1 MIEITPSPPRGQ
13 AILRTSVRHN
23 AAPLDPQS
31 SFSVDQVPARLRPR
45 LLPLHPAEKRPYR
58 VREGGFTWA
67 GMPGVTEDVIEDWLR
82 RYPNCEWGLRTG
94 VVEGVDQGLCLV
106 VADIDQPQLVPRT
119 WTRYVLRTAGMPA
132 VNTRRGFHVYGYSVR
147 PRASSPST
155 WGDWKG
161 HPNALVKL
169 HTTQGLPVGAP
180 MLWPQEVMDSLKQ
193 VDASPSPPPKQRTTR
208 RRSPGQMPFTVA
220 DYGPSQ
226 GKQAWNV
233 KVPILHDGKRHT
245 GLRKA
250 LDRLIGRTPELKD
263 NFALICK
270 WLAQVNEEKCVPPLP
285 DVDIREMALNA
296 ATRSRA
302 WTGHTMGFM
311 AKQGGRGKKGGK
323 KSGKARREA
332 TRERDKD
339 IRVMRASSASYKEIE
354 ARHGLERT
362 QIYRI
367 LNQPRM
373 RHERR

>member
-13 AILRTSVRHN
+13 AILRTSVRNN

-226 GKQAWNV
+226 GKQAWV
-233 KVPILHDGKRHT
+233 VTVRTLHDGERHA
-245 GLRKA
+245 GLCDA
-250 LDRLIGRTPELKD
+250 AMRLCGRTPEIRGD
-263 NFALICK
+263 CARIYA
-270 WLAQVNEEKCVPPLP
+270 WLSQKNDEVCRPPIPDEDVHAMARQVAK
-285 DVDIREMALNA
+285 ASA
-296 ATRSRA
+296 A
-302 WTGHTMGFM
+302 WQGHTMGWT
-311 AKQGGRGKKGGK
+311 AKQVERGIR
-323 KSGKARREA
+323 SGKARREA
-332 TRERDKD
+332 TDERDAS
-339 IRVMRASSASYKEIE
+339 IRQTRDDGASFKEIE
-354 ARHGLERT
+354 AEHGLT
-362 QIYRI
+362 QRQIHRV
-367 LNQPRM
+367 LNRPRSEM
-373 RHERR
+373 